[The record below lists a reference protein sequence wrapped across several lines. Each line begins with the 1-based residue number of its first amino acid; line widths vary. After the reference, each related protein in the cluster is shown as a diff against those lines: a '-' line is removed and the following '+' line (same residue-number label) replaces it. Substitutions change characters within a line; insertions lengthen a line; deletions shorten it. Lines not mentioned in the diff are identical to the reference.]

1 MTAIEEPAAGSAPAR
16 SRRFDPV
23 FDGPA
28 PAMANWERGPDGIGS
43 DILAAWRIALYG
55 LVTFSLMPV
64 QALAVLLKLPLRT
77 ALPRAYH
84 RLCLKILG
92 FDLTVRGEMSRERPT
107 LFVSNHSS
115 YLDITVLGALIPG
128 SFVAKREVGTW
139 PLFGW
144 LAKLQRTVF
153 VDRKPSAARNQRTE
167 LEQRLAAREALI
179 LFPEGTSSDGN
190 RVLPFKSALFA
201 AAGMGPDGRPVTI
214 QPVTVVCTSLDGIPL
229 GRWLRP
235 MYAWYGDMDLV
246 THIWQMARLGRLG
259 VTVEFH
265 PTVDPAAFRSR
276 KALAEHCRQ
285 AVADGMARALSGRET
300 DGPAEAAVAT
310 REAA

>member
-1 MTAIEEPAAGSAPAR
+1 MTAEEAPQAGARRRRDPALDGAGAAGDVPPAPPAR
-16 SRRFDPV
+16 
-23 FDGPA
+23 
-28 PAMANWERGPDGIGS
+28 IGS
-43 DILAAWRIALYG
+43 DLLGAWRIAVYG
-55 LVTFSLMPV
+55 LLTLSLMPV
-64 QALAVLLKLPLRT
+64 QALAVALRLPLRT
-77 ALPRAYH
+77 GLPVAYH
-84 RLCLKILG
+84 RLCLRVLG
-92 FDLTVRGEMSRERPT
+92 FDVEVRGAMRRDRPT
-107 LFVSNHSS
+107 LFVANHSS

-144 LAKLQRTVF
+144 LARLQRTVF
-153 VDRKPSAARNQRTE
+153 VDRKPSAARTQRSD
-167 LEQRLAAREALI
+167 LERRLAARDALI

-201 AAGMGPDGRPVTI
+201 AAEMGPDDRPVTI
-214 QPVTVVCTSLDGIPL
+214 QPVTIVCTRLDGIPL

-265 PTVDPAAFRSR
+265 DPVDPAAFPTR
-276 KALAEHCRQ
+276 KALARHCWQ
-285 AVADGMARALSGRET
+285 IVGDGMSRALAGRDT
-300 DGPAEAAVAT
+300 ASADDTTATAPAAEAA
-310 REAA
+310 